1 MASLNK
7 NRLDPTD
14 LLGLQEWSENTR
26 PAKPR
31 AAPVPEATNVADPW
45 KLNKTM
51 GFNNQLKKDI
61 KAVGTNKKTAN
72 GQR

>member
-7 NRLDPTD
+7 NHLDPTD
-14 LLGLQEWSENTR
+14 LLGLEEWSENTR

-31 AAPVPEATNVADPW
+31 AAQAPEATTMPDPW
-45 KLNKTM
+45 KFNKTM

-61 KAVGTNKKTAN
+61 KTVGTKKTVNA
-72 GQR
+72 

>member
-7 NRLDPTD
+7 NKLDPTD

-45 KLNKTM
+45 KFNKTM
-51 GFNNQLKKDI
+51 GFNN
-61 KAVGTNKKTAN
+61 
-72 GQR
+72 